1 VQPDLAT
8 PVVAQANSHLEA
20 SLRILSVEEKQAMD
34 IKAEIAKKLARGEL
48 ASDSYLK
55 RHRTGVERV
64 IGHTAIGD
72 FHTEL
77 VASQEGSESWTV
89 IVSVKN
95 KPEVCAE
102 ASAGGTNRTD
112 DEALGYQ

>member
-1 VQPDLAT
+1 
-8 PVVAQANSHLEA
+8 
-20 SLRILSVEEKQAMD
+20 MD